1 MNCKMDRRPAK
12 VLVVEDHPDLLQF
25 LELVLTRR
33 GWDVITSSSGR
44 EALDKLKYTSPRLI
58 LLDMWMPGMDGF
70 ELARFLKRCPHYR
83 DIPIL
88 AVTGLSSFTGPASCA
103 CMIFLSL
110 ALGWIGIWAG
120 DRVSAL
126 LKDDDP
132 VMTTVHFRE
141 DLLLPADRALTRF
154 LRYVRSFPRANPAR
168 DFLG

>member
-25 LELVLTRR
+25 LDLVLTRH

-88 AVTGLSSFTGPASCA
+88 AVTGLSSFDSRELCLEAGCDDYIAKPFTLADLRDRITRLLSRGGPGTEPAHRNEDEICK
-103 CMIFLSL
+103 
-110 ALGWIGIWAG
+110 GIKK
-120 DRVSAL
+120 S
-126 LKDDDP
+126 
-132 VMTTVHFRE
+132 
-141 DLLLPADRALTRF
+141 
-154 LRYVRSFPRANPAR
+154 
-168 DFLG
+168 

>member
-58 LLDMWMPGMDGF
+58 LL
-70 ELARFLKRCPHYR
+70 KRCPHYR

-88 AVTGLSSFTGPASCA
+88 AVTGLAGFDSRELCLEAGCDDYIAKPFTLADLQDRITRLLSRHGPGTESAHRNEDESCR
-103 CMIFLSL
+103 
-110 ALGWIGIWAG
+110 GIKK
-120 DRVSAL
+120 S
-126 LKDDDP
+126 
-132 VMTTVHFRE
+132 
-141 DLLLPADRALTRF
+141 
-154 LRYVRSFPRANPAR
+154 
-168 DFLG
+168 

>member
-44 EALDKLKYTSPRLI
+44 EALDKLKYTSPSLI

-70 ELARFLKRCPHYR
+70 ELARFLKRCSHYR

-88 AVTGLSSFTGPASCA
+88 AVTGLASFDSRELCLEAGCDDYIAKPFTLADLQDRITRLLSRDGPGTESAHRNEDESCR
-103 CMIFLSL
+103 
-110 ALGWIGIWAG
+110 GIKK
-120 DRVSAL
+120 S
-126 LKDDDP
+126 
-132 VMTTVHFRE
+132 
-141 DLLLPADRALTRF
+141 
-154 LRYVRSFPRANPAR
+154 
-168 DFLG
+168 

>member
-1 MNCKMDRRPAK
+1 MNRMDRRPAK

-25 LELVLTRR
+25 LDLVLTRH

-88 AVTGLSSFTGPASCA
+88 AVTLCEPQAMGMRVLGRRSDREVSDRSS
-103 CMIFLSL
+103 
-110 ALGWIGIWAG
+110 
-120 DRVSAL
+120 
-126 LKDDDP
+126 
-132 VMTTVHFRE
+132 
-141 DLLLPADRALTRF
+141 
-154 LRYVRSFPRANPAR
+154 LRN
-168 DFLG
+168 

>member
-12 VLVVEDHPDLLQF
+12 VLVVEDHPDLLKF

-70 ELARFLKRCPHYR
+70 ELARFLKRCPNYR

-88 AVTGLSSFTGPASCA
+88 AVTGLSSFDTRDLCLEAGKARE
-103 CMIFLSL
+103 
-110 ALGWIGIWAG
+110 AG
-120 DRVSAL
+120 DG
-126 LKDDDP
+126 KIG
-132 VMTTVHFRE
+132 
-141 DLLLPADRALTRF
+141 RAH
-154 LRYVRSFPRANPAR
+154 V
-168 DFLG
+168 

>member
-25 LELVLTRR
+25 LDLVLTRH

-88 AVTGLSSFTGPASCA
+88 AVTGLAGFDSRELCLEAGCDDYIAKPFTLADLRDRITRLLSRGDPGTEPAHRNEDEICK
-103 CMIFLSL
+103 
-110 ALGWIGIWAG
+110 GIKK
-120 DRVSAL
+120 S
-126 LKDDDP
+126 
-132 VMTTVHFRE
+132 
-141 DLLLPADRALTRF
+141 
-154 LRYVRSFPRANPAR
+154 
-168 DFLG
+168 